1 MNFKEL
7 RLPQDID
14 KSFVVFKEVGKYFPC
29 PWHYHPEYEIVQV
42 TNSWGRRMVGD
53 NIGQFHEGDL
63 VLMGPFLPHVWVN
76 DAKYINNQVDELA
89 EAIVIHFKNDFLGK
103 CFLTIPEMSSLKTL
117 LKLSNRGL
125 SIRGKAK
132 EDINNIMKEMVNMN
146 GIQRLSKLF
155 SIFDILSKQIEFNVL
170 ASPAYVEKIHNNESD
185 RLNIIIQYVLKNFD
199 EEISLPIAA
208 SMMNMGLT
216 TFCNFFKANY
226 RITFVE
232 YVNSVRIGHA
242 CKMLLEKDYTI
253 AEVAYKSGYNSIA
266 NFNRQFKKYKK
277 LNPSEFK
284 RMVNI

>member
-7 RLPQDID
+7 RLPQEID

-42 TNSWGRRMVGD
+42 TRSWGRRMVGD
-53 NIGQFHEGDL
+53 NIGQFNEGDL

-76 DAKYINNQVDELA
+76 DAKYINNQVDGLA

-132 EDINNIMKEMVNMN
+132 EDINNIMREMVNMN

-155 SIFDILSKQIEFNVL
+155 SIFDILSEQIEFDVL

-253 AEVAYKSGYNSIA
+253 SEVAYKSGYNSIA